1 MVRNPKLVVEIL
13 SNSTQHVDRREKAMT
28 YQRVEAI
35 EEYVL
40 IAQNQP
46 RVIVHRRADDWSP
59 VLHSSMDARVEFRS
73 IGLSLALAQ
82 IYEGTRVE

>member
-1 MVRNPKLVVEIL
+1 
-13 SNSTQHVDRREKAMT
+13 MT

-46 RVIVHRRADDWSP
+46 RVIVHRRAEDWRPMLCSA
-59 VLHSSMDARVEFRS
+59 VEAQVEFRS
-73 IGLSLALAQ
+73 IGLAMPLAQ
-82 IYEGTRVE
+82 IYEGTLTSPLT